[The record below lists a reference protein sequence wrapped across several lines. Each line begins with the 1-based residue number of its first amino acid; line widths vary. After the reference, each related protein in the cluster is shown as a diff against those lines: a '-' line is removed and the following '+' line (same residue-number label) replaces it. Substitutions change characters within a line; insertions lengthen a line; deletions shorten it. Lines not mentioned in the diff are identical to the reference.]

1 MGCDMIAGIM
11 HLPERKDVP
20 GVKLKRAFPSEKAK
34 VLAFIRENFSEG
46 WAGEAEYAL
55 MQPPGKCFIAVED
68 GQIVGFACYDASAK
82 GFFGPT
88 GVSEQCRGKG
98 VGKALLLRTLAHMRE
113 EGYVYGIIGWVDDAR
128 VFYEKTLGATFI
140 PGGDPR
146 ESIYGQMI
154 RKI

>member
-46 WAGEAEYAL
+46 WAAEAEYAL

-88 GVSEQCRGKG
+88 GVAESVRGRG
-98 VGKALLLRTLAHMRE
+98 VGSALLLRTLEAMQE
-113 EGYVYGIIGWVDDAR
+113 YGYGYAIIGWVGSAEN
-128 VFYEKTLGATFI
+128 FYRKVVGAEFI
-140 PGGDPR
+140 RGGEP
-146 ESIYGQMI
+146 ENSVYTNMI
-154 RKI
+154 GM